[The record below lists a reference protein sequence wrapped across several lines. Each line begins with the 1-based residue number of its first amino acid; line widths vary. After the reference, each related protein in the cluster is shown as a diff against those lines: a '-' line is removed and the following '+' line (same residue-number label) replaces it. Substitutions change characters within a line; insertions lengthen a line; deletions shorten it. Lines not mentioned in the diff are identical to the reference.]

1 MSSRPT
7 TQHSGRGRARRL
19 RRLAAV
25 CAVAAGLAGCRQDMH
40 DAPRYDPLEAS
51 AFLPGGASAQ
61 PLVEGTVAR
70 GFENADE
77 LLTTGKVGGVEAN
90 LFPFAMTAADMDLG
104 QQRFNT
110 FCSPCHARSGEGD
123 GMVVQRGYRQ
133 PPSLHIDRL
142 RQAPAGQFF
151 DRITNGFGVM
161 PAYRAQIAVEDRWRI
176 VAYVRALQAS
186 HQGTRDD
193 VPPAEMERLDNPAP
207 AAGEATAEGATED
220 TH

>member
-1 MSSRPT
+1 MTSR
-7 TQHSGRGRARRL
+7 SRGVNYGRGL
-19 RRLAAV
+19 RRAAVMSVMVVGLAA
-25 CAVAAGLAGCRQDMH
+25 CRQDMH

-51 AFLPGGASAQ
+51 STLPGGAASQ
-61 PLVEGTVAR
+61 PLVDGTVAR
-70 GFENADE
+70 GHENVDE
-77 LLTTGKVGGVEAN
+77 LLHTGKVGGAEADI
-90 LFPFAMTAADMDLG
+90 FPFAVTRRDLDLG

-110 FCSPCHARSGEGD
+110 YCAPCHAPSGEGD

-161 PAYRAQIAVEDRWRI
+161 PNYRAQISVEDRWRI
-176 VAYVRALQAS
+176 VAYVRVLQAS

-193 VPPAEMERLDNPAP
+193 VPAAEMQRLDNPQPP
-207 AAGEATAEGATED
+207 ATEAAAAEGTN
-220 TH
+220 

>member
-1 MSSRPT
+1 MTSRT
-7 TQHSGRGRARRL
+7 TGVRTRGL
-19 RRLAAV
+19 RRAALV
-25 CAVAAGLAGCRQDMH
+25 GVLVAGLAGCRQDMH

-51 AFLPGGASAQ
+51 AIFPGGASAR

-70 GFENADE
+70 GHENDDE
-77 LLTTGKVGGVEAN
+77 LLMTGKVDGVEAD
-90 LFPFAMTAADMDLG
+90 LFPFAITRADLDVG
-104 QQRFNT
+104 ETRFNT
-110 FCSPCHARSGEGD
+110 YCAPCHAPSGEGD

-142 RQAPAGQFF
+142 QYAPAGQFY

-161 PAYRAQIAVEDRWRI
+161 PSYRSQIAVEDRWRI

-193 VPPAEMERLDNPAP
+193 VPAADLERLDNPEPTPDAS
-207 AAGEATAEGATED
+207 ED
-220 TH
+220 AH